1 MSAKKARAVCLLIR
15 SVFMNNEQELTDE
28 EREELM
34 NDMLYEEYGNYDMTE
49 DEKEL
54 YDIAM
59 DAYAE
64 GFVCACWGG

>member
-1 MSAKKARAVCLLIR
+1 
-15 SVFMNNEQELTDE
+15 MNNEQELTDE

>member
-1 MSAKKARAVCLLIR
+1 
-15 SVFMNNEQELTDE
+15 MNNEQELTDE

-34 NDMLYEEYGNYDMTE
+34 NDMLYEEYDNYDMTE